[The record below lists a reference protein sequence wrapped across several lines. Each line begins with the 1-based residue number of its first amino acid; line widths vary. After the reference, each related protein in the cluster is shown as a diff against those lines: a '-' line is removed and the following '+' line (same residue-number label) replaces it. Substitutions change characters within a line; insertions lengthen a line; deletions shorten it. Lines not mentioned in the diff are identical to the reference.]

1 MNLRT
6 AVLLLAGA
14 GATYI
19 AFRHP
24 AVGVAVLVGIAV
36 ITVLHVFL
44 SSETEE
50 GSGSRPPGAGQR
62 ENPPHG
68 PSGS

>member
-14 GATYI
+14 GATCI

-24 AVGVAVLVGIAV
+24 AVGIAVLVGIAV
-36 ITVLHVFL
+36 ITVLNILL
-44 SSETEE
+44 SSETEK
-50 GSGSRPPGAGQR
+50 GDRSTPPGAGQR
-62 ENPPHG
+62 EDPPHG
-68 PSGS
+68 PSRS

>member
-24 AVGVAVLVGIAV
+24 AVGIAVLVGIAV
-36 ITVLHVFL
+36 ITVLNVLL

-50 GSGSRPPGAGQR
+50 GNRSRPPGAGQR
-62 ENPPHG
+62 EDP
-68 PSGS
+68 PSGPAGS